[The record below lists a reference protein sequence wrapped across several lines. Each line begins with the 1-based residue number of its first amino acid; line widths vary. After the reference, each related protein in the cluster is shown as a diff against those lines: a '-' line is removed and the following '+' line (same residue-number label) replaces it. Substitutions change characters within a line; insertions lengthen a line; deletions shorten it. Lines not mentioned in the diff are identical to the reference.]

1 MKIFSFAFIFAVL
14 FGAESGCSPLEP
26 KPTSANFIIQTNSSS
41 CWNGFFNN
49 ATIEG
54 CGSKI
59 IEVNSS
65 DGIFTGSVAKKNTSG
80 VPLTLKLKIGEEV
93 VEEGSTTVLLGLVA
107 ISNAKD

>member
-14 FGAESGCSPLEP
+14 FSAESGCSPITP
-26 KPTSANFIIQTNSSS
+26 KPTSATFIIQTNSSS
-41 CWNGFFNN
+41 CWNGFFDN

-65 DGIFTGSVAKKNTSG
+65 EGIFTGSVVKKNTSG
-80 VPLTLKLKIGEEV
+80 VPLALKLKIDDEV
-93 VEEGSTTVLLGLVA
+93 VKEGTTTVLLGVVA